1 MLSTKD
7 LASVMLRCVDPVI
20 TIVTSLGYRDPFVI
34 ASNGDDNHL
43 TKKFKSA
50 MSGGL
55 QSDHHLILQAFEAWN
70 SGRKGNWPI
79 HRIMSIPTLQYIKDV
94 RRTIFDHLKA
104 CNLRPSK

>member
-1 MLSTKD
+1 
-7 LASVMLRCVDPVI
+7 MLRCVDPVI

-55 QSDHHLILQAFEAWN
+55 QSDHHLILRAFEAWD

-104 CNLRPSK
+104 CNLRPSKFLKS